1 MVMRQLRIMYFTQP
15 AFLDAALCLTRA
27 LSSVA
32 HVALVIEMGPEQL
45 SSSAIPLPPHGFG
58 AGIHECSDYLDAAL
72 PAEFRK
78 YWRSAASVHAIVYD
92 SPHSLGMHAQ
102 AIARRAPRL
111 ADAFGADVVHL
122 EAVSLRLAP
131 TMVLQRRYPV
141 VVNIHDPCPHPG
153 ASNRKN
159 DVARAALVRR
169 ADVVV
174 LHNRAQYEYF
184 ASRHPRC
191 RHVACIR
198 LAPYDLLEDIQV
210 SDGAPSDQPAAPY
223 ALFFGRVE
231 SYKGVDVLLSAAE
244 LLADRLPGA
253 RVVVAG
259 RDRTGR
265 WASARRPPNVDWL
278 VGPDRVSLQDSVAL
292 IRSSR
297 VVVAPYTQATQ
308 SGVVLSAYGLGVPV
322 IATRVGGLPE
332 YIRNGVTGLLVEPG
346 NADELAEAMAL
357 LISDDALQAR
367 MRRAIAEA
375 RRSWLGW
382 EMSARRWAEVYH
394 DALVPRRALRCCG
407 VGEQ

>member
-1 MVMRQLRIMYFTQP
+1 MYFTQP
-15 AFLDAALCLTRA
+15 AFLDAALCHTRA
-27 LSSVA
+27 LASMA

-45 SSSAIPLPPHGFG
+45 ASSAIPLSPPGFG
-58 AGIHECSDYLDAAL
+58 AGIHECSSYLDAAL
-72 PAEFRK
+72 PLEFRK
-78 YWRSAASVHAIVYD
+78 YWGSAASVHAIVYD

-111 ADAFGADVVHL
+111 ADAFAADVIHL
-122 EAVSLRLAP
+122 EDLSLRLAP

-159 DVARAALVRR
+159 DIARAALVRR
-169 ADVVV
+169 ADGVV
-174 LHNRAQYEYF
+174 LHNRAQYESF

-198 LAPYDLLEDIQV
+198 LAPYDLLEDV
-210 SDGAPSDQPAAPY
+210 PVNDGAPSDRTAAPY

-231 SYKGVDVLLSAAE
+231 SYKGIDVLLSAAE
-244 LLADRLPGA
+244 LLADRVPAA

-259 RDRTGR
+259 CDRTGQ
-265 WASARRPPNVDWL
+265 WASVHRPPNVDWL
-278 VGPDRVSLQDSVAL
+278 VGPQRVSLQESVAL
-292 IRSSR
+292 IRSAR
-297 VVVAPYTQATQ
+297 AVVTPYTQATQ

-322 IATRVGGLPE
+322 IATRLGGLPE
-332 YIRNGVTGLLVEPG
+332 YVRNGETGLLVEPG
-346 NADELAEAMAL
+346 NAEELAAAMAL
-357 LISDDALQAR
+357 LISDDALQAH

-382 EMSARRWAEVYH
+382 ETSARRWAEVYH
-394 DALVPRRALRCCG
+394 DARSRRVHRR
-407 VGEQ
+407 